1 MNISIISV
9 ASTALEQVRK
19 IQEKWQ
25 KEKGKEYFHVDL
37 FYIGKETLSEE
48 SMRGIFNSLAEV
60 DIVLL
65 DLMGAPQDFRLKL
78 AEKLQ
83 NFPGH
88 IIRLNNPN
96 TMGGKTRSQGD
107 DYNMPHSQWL
117 GKYWR
122 FCSEENICNML
133 YLLGREYLGYED
145 LPVPQPPNVIED
157 ICILDPDTRKIYE
170 NIDEYKRENKVS
182 PDKPWLGLLFNHNN
196 YPVDTF
202 PIIGQFLEKLR
213 KHFNVIPIAMT
224 RILDGDL
231 QKLREILQSSPE
243 EQVDVVIN
251 FLAFRLGQ
259 GPVGG
264 DAEKA
269 VDYLKEL
276 NVPVLHPFFLT
287 KRTTAEW
294 QEDLR
299 GAKSGEFLI
308 SIFLPELDGCI
319 ETYPIGALSAVGG
332 QFGSLALMDDRAE
345 QLCQRALVWVKL
357 RKKVNEDKKV
367 ALIFY
372 NYPPGESNIGSG
384 AFLDTFA
391 SLERILGKLK
401 EVGYAVHPWT
411 KAELKDKFIKEGRI
425 NTPQWHKRKDS
436 MNYITV
442 NTAEYKEIV
451 ADCPEK
457 GSVVKRWGQFPGNIM
472 AEEKSVVIPGIV
484 EDNLFIGVQPSR
496 GSYEENVQNYHDK
509 YMPPHHQYLA
519 FYKWLEQEFKADVCI
534 HVGTHG
540 TLEFLPGKEVAVSGK
555 CFSDYLLGN
564 MPHLYIYY
572 SGNPAEAM
580 LAKRRARA
588 MMISHLHPPFVESGL
603 YGDML
608 ALEALINEY
617 EEALHMNNTRC
628 EEVLKDIKAKV
639 SSLGWTW
646 EDLET
651 VEETI
656 FEMKTS
662 LIPGRLHTFGQP
674 FGEKEITD
682 FLVQLFH
689 YGEDEIPSLSELLC
703 QERDWEW
710 EKIKDAPY
718 LYQQEGVILEA
729 ERREWINKYVLGQ
742 GELVAHGKRCWEKY
756 NLLQKK
762 GRLVK
767 KLLNSEGELQGLLA
781 GMAGQY
787 IPAGLG
793 GDVFRQIEV
802 LPSGR
807 NIYQFDPRRV
817 PSPSAL
823 RKGQE
828 IAENTLRQYQEK
840 TGAYPNSVAVV
851 LWGLETSKTQGETV
865 GQILAYLG
873 VRIKRGKSLWEPQL
887 EVIPLQELGRPRID
901 VKVQMCGF
909 FRDMFANVMDL
920 LNEAFTMVGS
930 LKEEGKN
937 NFVQTNSSELLAI
950 LKKQG
955 LAAKEAQEFACARIF
970 GPQLAQYGTGVNQ
983 LVKSRRWQEES
994 DLTADYLQS
1003 LRCVYTKNHYGKE
1016 MKELLKK
1023 NLVKVDVI
1031 SQVRSS
1037 RDYEITDLDHYYEF
1051 FGGLAKTV
1059 EEVTGKKAMMLI
1071 SDTHNGKTRT
1081 ESVQRSIQRGA
1092 RTRLF
1097 NPQWLGAML
1106 AHDYH
1111 GGQQLADRLEN
1122 MLGLAATTGEVD
1134 NCLFDEANEKFVLDE
1149 QMRNKIQENN
1159 PYALQDIMER
1169 LLEANVRGYWDAED
1183 DKLKE
1188 LKNLYLQLEG
1198 DLEGESE

>member
-19 IQEKWQ
+19 IQEK
-25 KEKGKEYFHVDL
+25 GKNFFHADL
-37 FYIGKETLSEE
+37 FYIGKENLSDER
-48 SMRGIFNSLAEV
+48 MRGIFQSLAKK

-65 DLMGAPQDFRLKL
+65 DLMGAPQDFRVKL

-88 IIRLNNPN
+88 ILKLNNPP
-96 TMGGKTRSQGD
+96 MMDRETRFQGD
-107 DYNMPHSQWL
+107 SQNISNSQWL

-133 YLLGREYLGYED
+133 YFLGREYMGCED
-145 LPVPQPPNVIED
+145 MPVPQPPNVIED
-157 ICILDPDTRKIYE
+157 ICILDPVTRRIYE
-170 NIDEYKRENKVS
+170 NIDDYKRENEVF
-182 PDKPWLGLLFNHNN
+182 PDKPWLGILFNHNN

-202 PIIGQFLEKLR
+202 PVIGKFLEKLR
-213 KHFNVIPIAMT
+213 KLFNVIPIAMT

-231 QKLREILQSSPE
+231 QKLREILQPSPG
-243 EQVDVVIN
+243 EQVDVLIN

-264 DAEKA
+264 DAELA

-287 KRTTAEW
+287 KRTTPEW
-294 QEDLR
+294 KEDMR
-299 GAKSGEFLI
+299 GAKSGEFII

-319 ETYPIGALSAVGG
+319 ETYPVGALAAADGE
-332 QFGSLALMDDRAE
+332 FGALTLMEERAE
-345 QLCQRALVWVKL
+345 QLCQRALAWVNL
-357 RKKVNEDKKV
+357 RKKAKGEKKV

-391 SLERILGKLK
+391 SLEKILGKFK
-401 EVGYAVHPWT
+401 ETGYAVNPRT
-411 KAELKDKFIKEGRI
+411 KVELKERFIKEGRI
-425 NTPQWHKRKDS
+425 NTPHWHKRKDS
-436 MNYITV
+436 MEYIRV
-442 NTAEYKEIV
+442 NKDEYKEI
-451 ADCPEK
+451 AAGCPEK
-457 GSVVKRWGQFPGNIM
+457 GSIVKRWGQFPGNIM
-472 AEEKSVVIPGIV
+472 ADEKSVVIPGIV
-484 EDNLFIGVQPSR
+484 EDNIFIGIQPSR
-496 GSYEENVQNYHDK
+496 GFFEENVHNYHDK
-509 YMPPHHQYLA
+509 HVSPHHQYLA
-519 FYKWLEQEFKADVCI
+519 FYKWLEQDFKADVCI

-540 TLEFLPGKEVAVSGK
+540 TLEFLPGKEAAVSGE
-555 CFSDYLLGN
+555 CFSDYLMGN

-588 MMISHLHPPFVESGL
+588 VMISHLHPPFVESGL

-608 ALEALINEY
+608 ALEALINEH
-617 EEALHMNNTRC
+617 EEAINLNNTRC
-628 EEVLKDIKAKV
+628 EEVLKDIQAKV
-639 SSLGWTW
+639 SSLGWRW
-646 EDLET
+646 EGLEA
-651 VEETI
+651 VKEI
-656 FEMKTS
+656 AFEMKSS

-674 FGEKEITD
+674 FSAQEISD

-689 YGEDEIPSLSELLC
+689 YGEDETPSLSELLC
-703 QERDWEW
+703 QERSWEW
-710 EKIKDAPY
+710 EKIKVSPY
-718 LYQQEGVILEA
+718 LYQKEADMLEA
-729 ERREWINKYVLGQ
+729 ERRKWINKYVLGQ
-742 GELVAHGKRCWEKY
+742 GELIAENKKILEKY
-756 NLLQKK
+756 YLLQKK
-762 GRLVK
+762 GKLVN
-767 KLLNSEGELQGLLA
+767 KLLNSKGELQGLLK
-781 GMAGQY
+781 GMEGQY

-793 GDVFRQIEV
+793 GDVFRQLEV

-828 IAENTLRQYQEK
+828 IAENTLRQYQEN
-840 TGAYPNSVAVV
+840 TGSYPNSVAVI

-873 VRIKRGKSLWEPQL
+873 VRLQRGKSLWESQL
-887 EVIPLQELGRPRID
+887 EVIPMQELGRPRID

-920 LNEAFTMVGS
+920 LNEAFTKVS
-930 LKEEGKN
+930 CLNEEGKD
-937 NFVQTNSSELLAI
+937 NFVQTNSSELLAF

-955 LAAKEAQEFACARIF
+955 LSSKEAQEFSCARIF
-970 GPQLAQYGTGVNQ
+970 GPQSVQYGTGVNQ
-983 LVKSRRWQEES
+983 LVRSSRWQEES
-994 DLTADYLQS
+994 DLAGDYLYS
-1003 LRCVYTKNHYGKE
+1003 LRCVYTKNHYGTE
-1016 MKELLKK
+1016 MKELLKE
-1023 NLVKVDVI
+1023 NLVKVDVV
-1031 SQVRSS
+1031 SQIRSS

-1059 EEVTGKKAMMLI
+1059 EKVAGKKAMMLI

-1097 NPQWLGAML
+1097 NPQWLDGML

-1111 GGQQLADRLEN
+1111 GGQQLFKRLEN

-1149 QMRNKIQENN
+1149 QMRKKIQENN

-1169 LLEANVRGYWDAED
+1169 LLEAKARGYWDAKI
-1183 DKLKE
+1183 DKLEE
-1188 LKNLYLQLEG
+1188 LKKLYLQLEG
-1198 DLEGESE
+1198 ELEGESE